1 MILKKISQLNKI
13 LSLNYISQFIIVSI
27 ALLSSACGGP
37 KGAKISKLPTYQQLV
52 ETSPIFE
59 KSFTG
64 FMLFDPSSEAV
75 LHAKNADRYFTP
87 ASNTKIFTLYTSLQI
102 LGDSMPAIRYIESG
116 DSLIFW
122 GTGDPSLKHPY
133 LASNNRVIDFLKNSD
148 KQLFF
153 TSENF
158 KDSRFGAGWS
168 WDDYYYSFQP
178 EKSAFP
184 FHGNIIKVDKTKD
197 DPYFRVEPGY
207 FSDSFSKNNKVKGRS
222 LKRISDYNIFEYNEA
237 AQSRSYTND
246 HPFIYSDQ
254 LAVNLL
260 ISEIG
265 KNISILTEPINL
277 PDDAKVIYSYPVDS
291 IYKRL
296 MQESDNFIAEQL
308 LLTCGDKMFGEMN
321 TNQVIQFAKDSL
333 LQNFPDEPIW
343 RDGSGLSRYNLFTPR
358 TIVHLLN
365 LLHQQIPQ
373 ERLLDLF
380 PAGGISGTIEDW
392 YGNKTKPYIF
402 AKTGTLSNNHCL
414 SGYLITSSGKTLIF
428 SFMHNNFKGRSKPFK
443 QEMEKVLWDIY
454 LNN

>member
-1 MILKKISQLNKI
+1 LNKI
-13 LSLNYISQFIIVSI
+13 LPLNYISQFLIISI
-27 ALLSSACGGP
+27 VLLFSACSGP

-52 ETSPIFE
+52 ETSPVFDR
-59 KSFTG
+59 SFTG
-64 FMLFDPSSEAV
+64 FMLFDPTSGAI
-75 LHAKNADRYFTP
+75 LHAKNEDQYFTP

-102 LGDSMPAIRYIESG
+102 LGDSMPGIRYIESG
-116 DSLIFW
+116 DSLIFY

-133 LASNNRVIDFLKNSD
+133 LPSNNRIIDFLKNSD
-148 KQLFF
+148 RQLFF
-153 TSENF
+153 SSENF

-168 WDDYYYSFQP
+168 WDDYYYSFQA

-184 FHGNIIKVDKTKD
+184 FHGNIIKVNKEKD

-222 LKRISDYNIFEYNEA
+222 LKRIPDYNIFEFNDA
-237 AQSRSYTND
+237 AQNRSYSND

-260 ISEIG
+260 VPEIG
-265 KNISILTEPINL
+265 KNIGILTESIKSLENT
-277 PDDAKVIYSYPVDS
+277 KVIYSSPMDS

-308 LLTCGDKMFGEMN
+308 LLTCSDKVFGEMN
-321 TNQVIQFAKDSL
+321 TKQMIQFAKDSL
-333 LQNFPDEPIW
+333 LQSFPDEPIW

-358 TIVHLLN
+358 SIVHLLHQ
-365 LLHQQIPQ
+365 LHQQIPQ
-373 ERLLDLF
+373 ERLFEIF
-380 PAGGISGTIEDW
+380 PAGGVSGTIKNW
-392 YGNKTKPYIF
+392 YGNKMKPYVF

-414 SGYLITSSGKTLIF
+414 SGYLITASGKTLIF
-428 SFMHNNFKGRSKPFK
+428 SFMHNNFKGSSKPFK

-454 LNN
+454 LNH